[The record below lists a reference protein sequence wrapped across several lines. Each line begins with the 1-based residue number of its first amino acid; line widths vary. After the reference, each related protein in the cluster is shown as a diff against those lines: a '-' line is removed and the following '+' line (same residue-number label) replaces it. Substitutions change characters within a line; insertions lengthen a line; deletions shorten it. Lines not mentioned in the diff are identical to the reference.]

1 MTRDALEVRNG
12 CSGRR
17 ESLRGESVLG
27 RYEPMQKLTT
37 GVAIAAVLVVGLSI
51 AFAKGVFT
59 GSATS
64 ADTPSSA
71 ARAADL
77 QVASQMTTET
87 RQAGLVAMEKAA
99 ADKKYLF
106 AFFWKDEDNATTAMK
121 KVFETATQKVA
132 ERANTVAVCVSD
144 RGESGIV
151 KKFGVDRAPMPLVLA
166 IAPNGA
172 VTGGF
177 PSEFTEE
184 ELVNAFASPALAQCM
199 KPMQEGKLVL
209 LCVQNDTTKLNAEAL
224 QGVQEFKAEAR
235 LANAVEIVMLDPSD
249 SAEASFLGDL
259 KIDPKTATAVTA
271 FLVPPGSVVA
281 EFEGA
286 TNKEQLLA
294 ALQTAGSCGPGG
306 ACGPG
311 GCGPR

>member
-1 MTRDALEVRNG
+1 MK
-12 CSGRR
+12 
-17 ESLRGESVLG
+17 
-27 RYEPMQKLTT
+27 KLTT
-37 GVAIAAVLVVGLSI
+37 GVAIAAVFAVGLSI

-59 GSATS
+59 DSVTRADSQSPAT
-64 ADTPSSA
+64 P
-71 ARAADL
+71 AADL
-77 QVASQMTTET
+77 RVASRTTTPET
-87 RQAGLVAMEKAA
+87 RQAGLAAMEKAA

-106 AFFWKDEDNATTAMK
+106 AFFWKEEDSATTAMK
-121 KVFETATQKVA
+121 KVFETATKKVA

-144 RGESGIV
+144 GGESGIV

-184 ELVNAFASPALAQCM
+184 ELVNAFASPALTQCM

-224 QGVQEFKAEAR
+224 QGVQEFKADAR

-294 ALQTAGSCGPGG
+294 ALQSAGSCGPGG